1 MDKTQWLLMLHIAAA
16 FLLVGGSTTAAIL
29 NVMAVRSEKP
39 SETAFLL
46 KLIRRALPLIFA
58 GVLGTLVFGIW
69 LWHDLGFGIGT
80 GWIWAALV
88 FWALASALGGRGG
101 RHQEQVREAA
111 ERQAAAGD
119 TMTAELRAMIRDP
132 KALAVNYAAGVAT
145 IAVLVIMIW
154 KPGS

>member
-16 FLLVGGSTTAAIL
+16 FCLVAGSTAAAIL
-29 NVMAVRSEKP
+29 NALALRSDKP
-39 SETAFLL
+39 SEAAFLM
-46 KLIRRALPLIFA
+46 KLIRIALPLIFA
-58 GVLGTLVFGIW
+58 GVLGTLLFGIW
-69 LWHDLGFGIGT
+69 LWHDLGFGFGS

-88 FWALASALGGRGG
+88 FWVLASALGGRGG
-101 RHQEQVREAA
+101 RSQEHVREAA
-111 ERQAAAGD
+111 EREAAAGD
-119 TMTAELRAMIRDP
+119 TMSGELRAMLRDP

>member
-1 MDKTQWLLMLHIAAA
+1 M
-16 FLLVGGSTTAAIL
+16 
-29 NVMAVRSEKP
+29 
-39 SETAFLL
+39 L
-46 KLIRRALPLIFA
+46 KLIRYTLPLIFA
-58 GVLGTLVFGIW
+58 GVLGTLLFGLW
-69 LWHDLGFGIGT
+69 LWHDLGFGFGT

-101 RHQEQVREAA
+101 RHQEQVRAVA
-111 ERQAAAGD
+111 EREAAAGD
-119 TMTAELRAMIRDP
+119 TMSGELRAMLRDP